1 MIDDSVNK
9 YFRSPDTPL
18 AVYLITEGFSIVDLA
33 WEKGNGKS
41 QAFFLFEDSAQ
52 LRELVR
58 LYNRGEAKVN
68 ISLYDHTKK
77 TLLDRIRREMP

>member
-1 MIDDSVNK
+1 MDDSVNNF
-9 YFRSPDTPL
+9 FRSPDTPL
-18 AVYLITEGFSIVDLA
+18 AVYLITEGFTLADLV
-33 WEKGNGKS
+33 WEKGNGKP
-41 QAFFLFEDSAQ
+41 QAFFLFEDSTA

-77 TLLDRIRREMP
+77 TLLDRMYRERP